1 MANDEIKNE
10 TRAKMDKA
18 YKHLQDVLRGVRT
31 GRASAAL
38 VENLRADYYGTPT
51 PISQLASISVPE
63 PRTIAIKP
71 FDASLVSGVMKT
83 IQKSDLGITPQ
94 SDGKVVRL
102 TIPPLSGDQRQ
113 KLAGKVKEF
122 CEEARVAMRNG
133 RREENKRADAALK
146 AGELTED
153 ENHKLHEEIQELLK
167 EYEKKVDT
175 LLEKKTAE
183 VMEV

>member
-1 MANDEIKNE
+1 MAYDQIKKD
-10 TRAKMDKA
+10 THAKLDKVL
-18 YKHLQDVLRGVRT
+18 KHLEEILRGVRT
-31 GRASAAL
+31 GRASTAL
-38 VENLRADYYGTPT
+38 VETVRVDYYGTPT
-51 PISQLASISVPE
+51 PISQLASVSVPE

-71 FDASLVSGVMKT
+71 FDVSIVGDVMKA

-102 TIPPLSGDQRQ
+102 NVPPLSGDQRQ

-153 ENHKLHEEIQELLK
+153 DNRKLHADIQEQLK
-167 EYEKKVDT
+167 EFEGKVDT

-183 VMEV
+183 VMDV